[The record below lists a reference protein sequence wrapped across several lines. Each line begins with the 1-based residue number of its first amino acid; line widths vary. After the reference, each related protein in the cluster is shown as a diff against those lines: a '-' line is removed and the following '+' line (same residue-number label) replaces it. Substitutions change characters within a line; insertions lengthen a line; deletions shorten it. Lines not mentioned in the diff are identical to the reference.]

1 MSTCS
6 DRRGQ
11 RGDVMLEA
19 LFGVLITSLIGA
31 GLAHVAAS
39 AMNSQRDAKVEN
51 LVVEHLRGQLQR
63 RGVGLCDGGNID
75 LPLPG
80 NDKQA
85 RVSCEAASAN
95 VTVAGVTHAI
105 DAPMRVD
112 LTVAATDLGSKD
124 AAGDDPDLLISTR
137 Q

>member
-63 RGVGLCDGGNID
+63 RGIGLCDGGNID

-105 DAPMRVD
+105 DAPARVD
-112 LTVAATDLGSKD
+112 LTVTATDLGSKD